1 MPPYTAPRRFDPILR
16 EYQVN
21 RTYLLQVAYV
31 LAYLAVLNKDD
42 PMKSNELAIE
52 AVVTMLTLRETIR

>member
-1 MPPYTAPRRFDPILR
+1 M
-16 EYQVN
+16 N